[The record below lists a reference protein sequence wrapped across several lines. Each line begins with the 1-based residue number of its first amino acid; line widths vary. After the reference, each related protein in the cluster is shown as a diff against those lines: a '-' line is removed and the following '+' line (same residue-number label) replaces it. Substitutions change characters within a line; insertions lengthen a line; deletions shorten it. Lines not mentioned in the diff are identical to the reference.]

1 MTVGRPTPFID
12 PLDYQEGAARPSAKE
27 VQVILSRSPA
37 FRDLVRLLDDRLE
50 SARNAYELTQPA
62 SEFLRARVLEIRAF
76 RKFVIEGDLE

>member
-1 MTVGRPTPFID
+1 VNTGGVTPFID
-12 PLDYQEGAARPSAKE
+12 PASFLGEAPRPSPKE

-50 SARNAYELTQPA
+50 TARNNYELTQPA